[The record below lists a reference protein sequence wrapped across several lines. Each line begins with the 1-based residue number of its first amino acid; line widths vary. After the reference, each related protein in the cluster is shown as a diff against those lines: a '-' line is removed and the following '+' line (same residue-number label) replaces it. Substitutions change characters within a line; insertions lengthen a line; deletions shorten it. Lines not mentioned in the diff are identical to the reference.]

1 MAQENAELGTC
12 MEAAQREQQPLQS
25 QREALL
31 RERDAARGAAA
42 QQEADVEAKLREVQ
56 QLQDQ
61 LQAKVRGCGVQL
73 RNL

>member
-1 MAQENAELGTC
+1 MAKENAELGTSI
-12 MEAAQREQQPLQS
+12 EAAQREQQPLQS

-73 RNL
+73 HNL